1 MEVRKYMRVETIC
14 LNKERD
20 VTLSAWI
27 SEVGGEFAPMEKRP
41 AILVLP
47 GGGYVMCSD
56 READP
61 VAAAYLGAGFQIF
74 ILRYSVGEH
83 RTWPNP
89 LDDYEQA
96 MEMIRE
102 NGEKW
107 HVDTARVAVVGFS
120 AGGHLA
126 ACAATVARNRPNAAI
141 LGYAALK
148 KEICDVCQP
157 GMPYP
162 VDCVDGKT
170 PACFLFAARN
180 DMVVDI
186 CNTLDFEKALAQK
199 GISFESHIYSFGGH
213 GFSTGERWLNPAL
226 LSSRTR
232 DWVKDSI
239 EWLGELWGV
248 FGPKGHTAPVLE
260 RVVNADYAPKLS
272 AGCTIAHLKKQS
284 DRVQELLADSYQVID
299 IFLAEKFDNSDAA
312 RCVIEGYRLSD
323 ALLTL
328 QVSADKVQEIDA
340 SLKKFSNIV

>member
-1 MEVRKYMRVETIC
+1 MKIETIC
-14 LNKERD
+14 LNEERN
-20 VTLSAWI
+20 VTLTAWI
-27 SEVGGEFAPMEKRP
+27 AEVGGEFSPMEKRP

-47 GGGYVMCSD
+47 GGGYAMCSD

-74 ILRYSVGEH
+74 ILRYSVKEH

-89 LDDYEQA
+89 LNDYEQA

-102 NGEKW
+102 NADKW
-107 HVDTARVAVVGFS
+107 HVDRERVAVVGFS

-126 ACAATVARNRPNAAI
+126 ACAATIAKNRPNAAI

-148 KEICDVCQP
+148 KEVCDMCQP

-162 VDCVDGKT
+162 VDCVDGNT
-170 PACFLFAARN
+170 PACFLFATRN

-199 GISFESHIYSFGGH
+199 GISFESHIYSFGSH
-213 GFSTGERWLNPAL
+213 GFSTGEKWLNPTL
-226 LSSRTR
+226 LSHRTQ

-239 EWLGELWGV
+239 EWLGELWGE
-248 FGPKGHTAPVLE
+248 FRQTGFSAPLFE
-260 RVVNADYAPKLS
+260 RTVNADCSEMLS
-272 AGCTIAHLKKQS
+272 AGCTIRHLKRQNAE
-284 DRVQELLADSYQVID
+284 VQGVLAGAFGI
-299 IFLAEKFDNSDAA
+299 IETLITEKFNGSGVARAA
-312 RCVIEGYRLSD
+312 IEGYTLSD

-328 QVSADKVQEIDA
+328 QVTIDKVLDLDA
-340 SLKKFSNIV
+340 KLREFPNDME